1 MRGATIILIVAVI
14 SACGRDPVPAPERL
28 VGDGPSVE
36 DPWLR
41 AAPPA
46 ARVMAGYLTLR
57 GAGAAV
63 SVTGVACD
71 GFGRAEIHETVMVD
85 GVAKMRALAALD
97 VPAGERVSLAPG
109 GRHLMLMAPARIPPA
124 GESVA
129 CRLTLADGRTVA
141 FSAPV
146 REAGG
151 GDEHAHHNH

>member
-1 MRGATIILIVAVI
+1 MRAATVILIAAMI
-14 SACGRDPVPAPERL
+14 AACGRDPAPAPERS
-28 VGDGPSVE
+28 VEDAPSVE

-63 SVTGVACD
+63 AVTGVACD

-85 GVAKMRALAALD
+85 GVAKMRALAVLE
-97 VPAGERVSLAPG
+97 VPAGEGVSLAPG
-109 GRHLMLMAPARIPPA
+109 GRHLMLMAPERIPPA
-124 GESVA
+124 GESVS
-129 CRLTLADGRTVA
+129 CRLTLADGRTLA